1 MTELGLT
8 DVRLD
13 SLTDPR
19 VLRAI
24 EVIWREAR
32 ILDDKDYATWE
43 SLFTDQALYVIP
55 IDPDTEDFASSL
67 NMVYDD
73 ARLRHMRVERMIQG
87 YSPSAVAAARTIRT
101 ISRFTVEEVSDE
113 AVTLKSAQV
122 LVAYKRGTTDVLG
135 AELTHTIAL
144 SQDGD
149 RIALKVV
156 RLLNSED
163 PVNASGFLL

>member
-19 VLRAI
+19 VVRAI
-24 EVIWREAR
+24 ELIWREAR
-32 ILDDKDYATWE
+32 ILDNKDYPTWE
-43 SLFTDQALYVIP
+43 ALFSADGVYVIP
-55 IDPDTEDFASSL
+55 IDPTTEDFAASL
-67 NMVYDD
+67 NMIYDD
-73 ARLRHMRVERMIQG
+73 ARMRRMRVERMMQG

-101 ISRFTVEEVSDE
+101 VSRFTVDDVTDRT
-113 AVTLKSAQV
+113 VTLTSAQV
-122 LVAYKRGTTDVLG
+122 LVAYKRGATEILG
-135 AELTHTIAL
+135 AELTHTITL
-144 SQDGD
+144 SDDGD

-163 PVNASGFLL
+163 AVNASGYLL